1 MDGVLVD
8 TEPIYWQVFFEQF
21 ECLGIEVSK
30 KEYETFVGV
39 PSPNIWRRLIK
50 TRGLEYSLEE
60 MLHREKKILHQKLTE
75 ASLKPMSGVLDFLK
89 YLEHQNIHLSVAS
102 SSTKSNI
109 EFVLNKISI
118 RHYFKFLVS
127 GEEVENGKP
136 SPDIFLRTAHLNAIE
151 PQRCLVIEDSRNGVH
166 AAKDAQMMVVGFKN
180 PHSGNQDLS
189 RADLII
195 SDFSRH
201 SLKRVMRLFAN

>member
-8 TEPIYWQVFFEQF
+8 TEPIYWEVFFDQF
-21 ECLGIEVSK
+21 EYLGIEVSK

-39 PSPNIWRRLIK
+39 PSVNIWRHFIK
-50 TRGLEYSLEE
+50 TRRLKLNLDEILEREE
-60 MLHREKKILHQKLTE
+60 KTLHQKLME
-75 ASLKPMSGVLDFLK
+75 APLVPMPGLLEFLTHLD
-89 YLEHQNIHLSVAS
+89 QRNIPLSVAS
-102 SSTKSNI
+102 SSVKSNI
-109 EFVLNKISI
+109 ELILDKLLI

-136 SPDIFLRTAHLNAIE
+136 SPDIFLRTAHLNAME
-151 PQRCLVIEDSRNGVH
+151 PQKCLVIEDSRNGVN
-166 AAKDAQMMVVGFKN
+166 AAKDAQMTVVGFRN
-180 PHSGNQDLS
+180 PNSGNQDLS

-201 SLKRVMRLFAN
+201 SLKHVMQLFAV